1 MITPTVG
8 RVVYFRPGNGAR
20 SRMHIR
26 PGNLTGGPEQP
37 CRADIV
43 YVWNDRN
50 IAVNVDD
57 HEGQRHYFSPVVL
70 IQDGEKPPKGLSYCE
85 WMPYQKAVA
94 KGEIAP
100 TLHAAGAP
108 HVSTKGTELDS
119 H

>member
-8 RVVYFRPGNGAR
+8 RVVYFRPGEGAR
-20 SRMHIR
+20 SRMIVR
-26 PGNLTGGPEQP
+26 GNQP
-37 CRADIV
+37 LRADIV
-43 YVWNDRN
+43 YVHDDQYV
-50 IAVNVDD
+50 ALNVDD
-57 HEGQRHYFSPVVL
+57 HQGKRHFMPKVFLLQDDVKPVA
-70 IQDGEKPPKGLSYCE
+70 GLSYAE

-108 HVSTKGTELDS
+108 HVSTKGTDLDS

>member
-8 RVVYFRPGNGAR
+8 RVVYFHRGNGAR
-20 SRMHIR
+20 SRMIVR
-26 PGNLTGGPEQP
+26 GNQP
-37 CRADIV
+37 LRADIV
-43 YVWNDRN
+43 YVHDDQYV
-50 IAVNVDD
+50 ALNVDD
-57 HEGQRHYFSPVVL
+57 HEGNRHFMPKVFL
-70 IQDGEKPPKGLSYCE
+70 LQDGPPVEGLSYAY

-119 H
+119 R

>member
-20 SRMHIR
+20 SRMR
-26 PGNLTGGPEQP
+26 VRGGQP
-37 CRADIV
+37 LRADILFV
-43 YVWNDRN
+43 RDDRHV
-50 IAVNVDD
+50 ALNVDD
-57 HEGQRHYFSPVVL
+57 HEGQRHFMPDVL
-70 IQDGEKPPKGLSYCE
+70 LLQDGETPPIGDSYCE

-94 KGEIAP
+94 AGKIAP
-100 TLHAAGAP
+100 TLHAAGAS